1 MTYIEWIQ
9 QQDADIELIFQAAEL
24 CETTPQGASKWSFG
38 KVREV
43 QILFAKEATHQT
55 VIDIVKMTSKLTEYS
70 DVSIVLKQFFSVKKE
85 IDQITINERNTLS
98 HMPSAKEYAASMSV
112 GGFERF
118 GYMPEVDSL
127 AQGDVRRYDE
137 IEALPY
143 EVCFAKLL
151 YSKVCKDYEREIN
164 KFEQ

>member
-1 MTYIEWIQ
+1 
-9 QQDADIELIFQAAEL
+9 
-24 CETTPQGASKWSFG
+24 
-38 KVREV
+38 
-43 QILFAKEATHQT
+43 
-55 VIDIVKMTSKLTEYS
+55 
-70 DVSIVLKQFFSVKKE
+70 
-85 IDQITINERNTLS
+85 
-98 HMPSAKEYAASMSV
+98 MSV

-143 EVCFAKLL
+143 EMCFAKLL
-151 YSKVCKDYEREIN
+151 YSKVCKDYEREVN